1 MWGMFPTFFVCWGDP
16 RRTVNEAREEI
27 VTQQLDAIGLDLVEL
42 RRGGSK
48 ARPVLDVRI
57 DRRDGAAVTVD
68 DCARAS
74 RAIEQRLDGGELIAD
89 RYRLEVSSPGVER
102 PLRTVADFRR
112 FVGKAASR
120 LAPPL
125 GGRVEVTLVAVEGAP
140 GAEEIVVRTTKGLE
154 RRVPLA
160 DVSEA
165 RLAFHW

>member
-1 MWGMFPTFFVCWGDP
+1 MND
-16 RRTVNEAREEI
+16 ALEEI

-48 ARPVLDVRI
+48 SRPVLDVRI
-57 DRRDGAAVTVD
+57 DRRDGAPVTVD

-74 RAIEQRLDGGELIAD
+74 RAIEERLDGGEVIAD

-102 PLRTVADFRR
+102 PLKSAADFRR
-112 FVGKAASR
+112 FAGKEVSL
-120 LAPPL
+120 LAPTL
-125 GGRVEVTLVAVEGAP
+125 GGRVEVTLVAVAGESGS
-140 GAEEIVVRTTKGLE
+140 EEIVVRTAKGEE

-160 DVSEA
+160 DVAEA